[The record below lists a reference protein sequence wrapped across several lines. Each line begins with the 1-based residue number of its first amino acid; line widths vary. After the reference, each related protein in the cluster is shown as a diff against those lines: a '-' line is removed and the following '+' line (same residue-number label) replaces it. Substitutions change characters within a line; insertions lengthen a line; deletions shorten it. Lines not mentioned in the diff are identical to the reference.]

1 MNVDLPRETEED
13 MRCLTSTF
21 TEFRAAKMVG
31 IIQAMEVKVTYK
43 SCVEHNKKLTEQ
55 DVCPVCN
62 KAEYTDNC
70 MSEILLLKTNG
81 EIEILKIFLKQL
93 KQMGDI
99 LGETVTFQT
108 VDEFDVEGV
117 DIEVNISK
125 ENTVTQVV
133 SARRITY

>member
-1 MNVDLPRETEED
+1 
-13 MRCLTSTF
+13 
-21 TEFRAAKMVG
+21 
-31 IIQAMEVKVTYK
+31 MEVKVTYK

-99 LGETVTFQT
+99 LGENVTFQT